1 MIKNAAKIKL
11 ILGIAFSTMLVSCG
25 GDGSENGGS
34 VNPQDSA
41 AQSEMSKKAKKVFYA
56 IPSPVEMA
64 NMIKQSGANY
74 NKDILNPK
82 ENVSKYT
89 TNTSMA
95 LNLGIYG
102 ADLSYTSIF
111 DQTQPSMQYM
121 GCSKKLADALG
132 ITGAFTPE
140 TVDRLEKN
148 VNNKDSLL
156 QIVSDAYLTTDAYL
170 KENERASTSAL
181 IIAGGWIEGLYI
193 ASKIAGKDGK
203 DNGIATRIAEQ
214 KSVLENLIS
223 LIESYPNDPS
233 LADVLNQLKSLND
246 VYVGVGGAPTKSEAV
261 TDNAAKQTTIG
272 NDGSASLSP
281 EQLATISAKIDAIRN
296 SIIK

>member
-1 MIKNAAKIKL
+1 MRKFASLTNTLLA
-11 ILGIAFSTMLVSCG
+11 IAVVSLFASCNNDSG
-25 GDGSENGGS
+25 NGSDT
-34 VNPQDSA
+34 NPQDSA
-41 AQSEMSKKAKKVFYA
+41 AQQEMQKKAKKVFFA
-56 IPSPVEMA
+56 IPSPIEMA
-64 NMIKQSGANY
+64 NMIKQSGSNY
-74 NKDILNPK
+74 NKDLLNSK
-82 ENVSKYT
+82 DAVSRYT

-111 DQTQPSMQYM
+111 DQTQPSMNYM
-121 GCSKKLADALG
+121 ACAKKLADALG

-193 ASKIAGKDGK
+193 ATKISGK
-203 DNGIATRIAEQ
+203 NPENNVVATRIAEQ
-214 KSVLENLIS
+214 KSVLENLIA

-233 LADVLNQLKSLND
+233 LTDVLNQLKSLNEL
-246 VYVGVGGAPTKSEAV
+246 YANVGQAPTK
-261 TDNAAKQTTIG
+261 TDATTNDAEKVTTIT
-272 NDGSASLSP
+272 NDAKAP
-281 EQLATISAKIDAIRN
+281 MTAEQLSAISAKVDAIR
-296 SIIK
+296 SAIIK

>member
-1 MIKNAAKIKL
+1 MIRTASTKNL
-11 ILGIAFSTMLVSCG
+11 ILALAMTTFLASCG
-25 GDGSENGGS
+25 GDGSEGGS
-34 VNPQDSA
+34 STNPQDSA

-74 NKDILNPK
+74 NKDLLNPK

-89 TNTSMA
+89 TNSSMA

-121 GCSKKLADALG
+121 ACSKKLADALG

-193 ASKIAGKDGK
+193 ATKIAGKDGK
-203 DNGIATRIAEQ
+203 NSDIAKRIAEQ

-233 LADVLNQLKSLND
+233 LADVLNQLKSLSD
-246 VYVGVGGAPTKSEAV
+246 VYNAVGGAATKTEAT
-261 TDNAAKQTTIG
+261 TDDAAKQTTIG
-272 NDGSASLSP
+272 NDGNASLTP
-281 EQLATISAKIDAIRN
+281 EQLATISAKVDAIRT

>member
-1 MIKNAAKIKL
+1 MIKTASTTKL
-11 ILGIAFSTMLVSCG
+11 ILSIAMATLFASCG
-25 GDGSENGGS
+25 GDGAEGGS
-34 VNPQDSA
+34 SANPQDSA
-41 AQSEMSKKAKKVFYA
+41 AQSEMTKKAKKVFYA
-56 IPSPVEMA
+56 IPSPVETA

-74 NKDILNPK
+74 NKDLLNPK

-193 ASKIAGKDGK
+193 ATKIAGKEAK
-203 DNGIATRIAEQ
+203 NSTIVTRIAEQ
-214 KSVLENLIS
+214 KSVLENLVS

-246 VYVGVGGAPTKSEAV
+246 VYASLGGAATK
-261 TDNAAKQTTIG
+261 TDAKTDDAAKQTTIG
-272 NDGSASLSP
+272 NDANASLTP
-281 EQLATISAKIDAIRN
+281 EQLATISAKVDAIRT

>member
-1 MIKNAAKIKL
+1 MIKTASTTKL
-11 ILGIAFSTMLVSCG
+11 ILGFAFAALFASCG
-25 GDGSENGGS
+25 GDGSEGGS
-34 VNPQDSA
+34 STNPQDSA

-74 NKDILNPK
+74 NKDLLNPK

-193 ASKIAGKDGK
+193 ASKIASKESKDGSV
-203 DNGIATRIAEQ
+203 ATRIAEQ

-233 LADVLNQLKSLND
+233 LADILNQLKSLNE
-246 VYVGVGGAPTKSEAV
+246 VYNSVGGAATK
-261 TDNAAKQTTIG
+261 TDATTNDAAKQTTIG
-272 NDGSASLSP
+272 NDGNATLTP
-281 EQLATISAKIDAIRN
+281 EQLATITAKIDAIRT

>member
-1 MIKNAAKIKL
+1 MIKTASTTKL
-11 ILGIAFSTMLVSCG
+11 ILGLAITALLASCG
-25 GDGSENGGS
+25 GDSSEGGS
-34 VNPQDSA
+34 HSNPQDSA
-41 AQSEMSKKAKKVFYA
+41 AQSEMTKKAKKVFYA

-74 NKDILNPK
+74 NKDLLNPK

-193 ASKIAGKDGK
+193 ATKIASKDAK
-203 DNGIATRIAEQ
+203 NGEISTRIAEQ

-233 LADVLNQLKSLND
+233 LADVLNQLKSLNE
-246 VYVGVGGAPTKSEAV
+246 VYNGIGGEPTKTEAS
-261 TDNAAKQTTIG
+261 TDNTTKTTTIG
-272 NDGSASLSP
+272 NNSTTSLTP
-281 EQLATISAKIDAIRN
+281 EQLATISAKVDAIRT

>member
-1 MIKNAAKIKL
+1 MRKFASSTNTLLAIAVVAL
-11 ILGIAFSTMLVSCG
+11 IASCNNDSG
-25 GDGSENGGS
+25 NGSDT
-34 VNPQDSA
+34 NPQDSA
-41 AQSEMSKKAKKVFYA
+41 AQQEMQKKAKKVFFA
-56 IPSPVEMA
+56 IPSPIEMA
-64 NMIKQSGANY
+64 NMIKQSGSNY
-74 NKDILNPK
+74 NKDLLNSK
-82 ENVSKYT
+82 DAVSRYT

-111 DQTQPSMQYM
+111 DQTQPSMNYM
-121 GCSKKLADALG
+121 ACAKKLADALG

-193 ASKIAGKDGK
+193 ATKIAGK
-203 DNGIATRIAEQ
+203 NSENNVVATRIAEQ
-214 KSVLENLIS
+214 KSVLENLIA

-233 LADVLNQLKSLND
+233 LTDVLNQLKSLNEL
-246 VYVGVGGAPTKSEAV
+246 YANVGQAPTK
-261 TDNAAKQTTIG
+261 TDATTNDAAKVTTIT
-272 NDGSASLSP
+272 NDAKAP
-281 EQLATISAKIDAIRN
+281 MTAEQLSAISAKVDAIR
-296 SIIK
+296 SAIIK